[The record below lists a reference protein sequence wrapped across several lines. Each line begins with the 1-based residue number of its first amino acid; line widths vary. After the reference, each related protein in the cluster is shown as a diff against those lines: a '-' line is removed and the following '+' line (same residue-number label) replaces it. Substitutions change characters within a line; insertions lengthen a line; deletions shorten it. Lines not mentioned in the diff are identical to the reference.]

1 MSLRN
6 DSYHIEEISPLGACQ
21 IWNWHLWHDSFQT
34 GTWRISTRHDVETSM
49 IYVCTYACVVSKA
62 WIMSCRTYACRVMS
76 CRTYAS
82 TISHTCMI
90 HVAQL
95 LGSCRAYNY
104 VKCQVWKHFWMSHDM
119 YEWVTAHKSW
129 HTHKREMVCDPGWQT
144 YVNVCKNTHVVCMNG
159 CSMYVCSLV
168 DFGVCLFHTY
178 THTHTNTCVYVCV
191 NVCLLI
197 FLLVCLHGR
206 HVCIA
211 CMCVV
216 HACVHCIHASSAHIP
231 SVHTHCTVASTHV
244 AP

>member
-1 MSLRN
+1 MT
-6 DSYHIEEISPLGACQ
+6 HFKQG
-21 IWNWHLWHDSFQT
+21 
-34 GTWRISTRHDVETSM
+34 HDVFLRAMTSKLLWFM
-49 IYVCTYACVVSKA
+49 CVRMRA
-62 WIMSCRTYACRVMS
+62 SCRT
-76 CRTYAS
+76 
-82 TISHTCMI
+82 H
-90 HVAQL
+90 
-95 LGSCRAYNY
+95 GSCRVAHMHEQYHTHAWFMLRNY
-104 VKCQVWKHFWMSHDM
+104 LGHVARIIMQVWKHLWMSHDM

-159 CSMYVCSLV
+159 CGMYVCSLV

-197 FLLVCLHGR
+197 FLLVCFHGR

-216 HACVHCIHASSAHIP
+216 HACVHCIHASSPHIP
-231 SVHTHCTVASTHV
+231 SIHTHCTVASTHV